1 MPQQADCRFKQ
12 KHVFLVGKHDPVLL
26 KEMLATQL
34 IRVFVHDSDEFV
46 DSDEKVHFS
55 TGQSNFSFKDFLR
68 QYCRELK
75 LRADVFPVKRQVV
88 DNTQN
93 LDLNTTAKKGILGR
107 ERLTPYL
114 TNGTYAV
121 VVANLLHPIG

>member
-1 MPQQADCRFKQ
+1 M
-12 KHVFLVGKHDPVLL
+12 FLVGKHDPVLL

-88 DNTQN
+88 DNTKH
-93 LDLNTTAKKGILGR
+93 LDLNTSAKKGQTKT
-107 ERLTPYL
+107 E
-114 TNGTYAV
+114 
-121 VVANLLHPIG
+121 